1 MLEFTDSLQVLMYLR
16 YWGGPVS
23 SILSSAKI
31 KIDIQKIQASL
42 QRRKKKVQPPAL
54 VEYGQIKRGV
64 GSRVRTLLWQMGGI
78 DVCYV

>member
-54 VEYGQIKRGV
+54 VEYGQKKRG
-64 GSRVRTLLWQMGGI
+64 GW
-78 DVCYV
+78 DPE

>member
-54 VEYGQIKRGV
+54 VEYGQKQKEGG
-64 GSRVRTLLWQMGGI
+64 GSQSENIVMANGW
-78 DVCYV
+78 D

>member
-16 YWGGPVS
+16 YWRGPVS

-54 VEYGQIKRGV
+54 VEYGQKKKG
-64 GSRVRTLLWQMGGI
+64 GGI
-78 DVCYV
+78 QSENVVMANGWD